1 MARQSQI
8 LLIEDVYP
16 LGKSGDLVQVK
27 PGYARNFLYPKGKAV
42 VASKHTLRMQER
54 LQEERAK
61 QAAMDLEESSAIA
74 AQLQGVQLS
83 REVKVDPDGH
93 MYGSVSVT
101 DLLELLK
108 QSGFTL
114 EKQNI
119 HLSHPIKK
127 TGMHSVVVRLKE
139 GVESSFSIRITPEG
153 GVEEVEKAEEPSP
166 EEESAQ
172 E

>member
-1 MARQSQI
+1 MAKQSQI

-27 PGYARNFLYPKGKAV
+27 PGYARNFLYPQGKAV

-61 QAAMDLEESSAIA
+61 QAAMDLEESTAIA

-83 REVKVDPDGH
+83 KEVKVDPDGH

-101 DLLELLK
+101 DLLKLLK

-114 EKQNI
+114 DKQNI
-119 HLSHPIKK
+119 NLPNALKK
-127 TGMHSVVVRLKE
+127 TGMHVIVVRLKE
-139 GVESSFSIRITPEG
+139 GVESSFSLRITPEG
-153 GVEEVEKAEEPSP
+153 GIEEKAEEPSSK
-166 EEESAQ
+166 EESAT